1 MWHGGRG
8 GRRRKEGKFPKA
20 SPVLAL
26 MVQMRWLRED
36 MGEDYRETGAR
47 VGGGKGGGE

>member
-8 GRRRKEGKFPKA
+8 GHRRKEGKFPKA

-47 VGGGKGGGE
+47 GWVGGRRGE